1 MSKLTQRRQSI
12 AKEMITHLHSMT
24 IDINDGVPVAVQDSC
39 LFKYG
44 GLSLEVRDS
53 FDYGPELPK
62 VKTFL
67 SWIFMFILGTP
78 GQNGLAM
85 MGYEFR
91 RSGSNIVV
99 FYRGSLVATKS
110 GLRAASNL
118 IQRWYKLQ
126 ESSNG
131 HV

>member
-1 MSKLTQRRQSI
+1 MSKLTQHRQSI
-12 AKEMITHLHSMT
+12 AKELSVHYHSMT
-24 IDINDGVPVAVQDSC
+24 VDINGGTPVILQDSC

-44 GLSLEVRDS
+44 GLTLEARDS
-53 FDYGPELPK
+53 FDYGPELSK

-67 SWIFMFILGTP
+67 SWIFMFILGTHE
-78 GQNGLAM
+78 QNGLGVL
-85 MGYEFR
+85 GYEFR